1 MGFFMFENKIVL
13 ITGGTSGIGEKT
25 AEIFASKGAKIAVT
39 GRNSVKGDELIKR
52 LPGTGHLFACSNLRN
67 REEAQSLI
75 ARVIEITGII
85 DILVNSAGVALHG
98 TVPQTTDEAWENTMS
113 VNLNAVFYL
122 CRAVIP
128 LMIQNKG
135 GIIVNVASTWGLVGA
150 EHSAAYCASKGALI
164 QLTRSMAIDHAK
176 EKVRINAVCPGAVD
190 TPMLAAEAT
199 AFGLDIDDGKRLWA
213 SDAAN
218 NTLASTEDVA
228 SAILFL
234 ASDNAKHIH
243 GVSLPVDGGSI
254 A

>member
-1 MGFFMFENKIVL
+1 MFDNKIAL
-13 ITGGTSGIGEKT
+13 ITGATSGIGEKT
-25 AEIFASKGAKIAVT
+25 AEIFASKGVSVVAV
-39 GRNSVKGDELIKR
+39 GRNTVKGNELIER
-52 LPGTGHLFACSNLRN
+52 LPGLQHLYISSDLRN
-67 REEAQSLI
+67 KQEAQSLI
-75 ARVIEITGII
+75 SKVITNTGNI

-98 TVPQTTDEAWENTMS
+98 TVPETTNEAWENTMS

-128 LMIQNKG
+128 RMIQNGG
-135 GIIVNVASTWGLVGA
+135 GIIVNVASTWGLIGA
-150 EHSAAYCASKGALI
+150 ENSAAYCASKGALI

-176 EKVRINAVCPGAVD
+176 DKVRINAVCPGAVD

>member
-1 MGFFMFENKIVL
+1 MEFFMFENKIVL

-25 AEIFASKGAKIAVT
+25 AEILASKGAKIAVT
-39 GRNSVKGDELIKR
+39 GRNSAKGDELVKR
-52 LPGTGHLFACSNLRN
+52 LPGTGHLYVCSNLRN
-67 REEAQSLI
+67 RQEAQSLI
-75 ARVIEITGII
+75 TRVIEITGTI

-128 LMIQNKG
+128 LMIQNGG

-150 EHSAAYCASKGALI
+150 ENSAAYCASKGALI

-176 EKVRINAVCPGAVD
+176 DKIRINAVCPGAVD

-199 AFGLDIDDGKRLWA
+199 AFGLDRRRQKVMGLRCR
-213 SDAAN
+213 
-218 NTLASTEDVA
+218 
-228 SAILFL
+228 
-234 ASDNAKHIH
+234 
-243 GVSLPVDGGSI
+243 
-254 A
+254 

>member
-1 MGFFMFENKIVL
+1 
-13 ITGGTSGIGEKT
+13 
-25 AEIFASKGAKIAVT
+25 
-39 GRNSVKGDELIKR
+39 
-52 LPGTGHLFACSNLRN
+52 
-67 REEAQSLI
+67 
-75 ARVIEITGII
+75 
-85 DILVNSAGVALHG
+85 
-98 TVPQTTDEAWENTMS
+98 
-113 VNLNAVFYL
+113 
-122 CRAVIP
+122 
-128 LMIQNKG
+128 MIQNKG

-176 EKVRINAVCPGAVD
+176 DKVRINAVCPGAVD

-243 GVSLPVDGGSI
+243 FL
-254 A
+254 

>member
-98 TVPQTTDEAWENTMS
+98 TVPQTTDEAWEKTMS

-176 EKVRINAVCPGAVD
+176 DKVRINAVCPGAVD

-234 ASDNAKHIH
+234 ASNDAKHIH